1 MNSPI
6 LKLKFPKP
14 RNGYWDG
21 GAKNGGDFTLDYPY
35 SHRLHPGPGHY
46 AKWGCWYLNFWF
58 TSKTGRSWKQAASAA
73 QRRLYNLVKV
83 PGATVEV
90 VYGGDK

>member
-1 MNSPI
+1 M
-6 LKLKFPKP
+6 
-14 RNGYWDG
+14 RNGDAG
-21 GAKNGGDFTLDYPY
+21 I
-35 SHRLHPGPGHY
+35 
-46 AKWGCWYLNFWF
+46 LNFWF

>member
-6 LKLKFPKP
+6 LRLKFPKP

-46 AKWGCWYLNFWF
+46 AKWGCWY
-58 TSKTGRSWKQAASAA
+58 S
-73 QRRLYNLVKV
+73 
-83 PGATVEV
+83 
-90 VYGGDK
+90 